1 MYAWIGR
8 LTSRGI
14 LACGVRRVLAAL
26 PRWVVYPLLTLLGW
40 CIHACAVRTRRRVE
54 DNMKRLLPETSTRE
68 RWQLSRRYVMHEC
81 MTIFEQAVEYR
92 HALSSDG
99 RRRAQ
104 IELEGIEQ
112 LDAALRLGRGAILY
126 TPHLGNYF
134 YSYWR
139 LSQDYDATTV
149 VTAGSAELRKLFEE
163 VYALGGMKGYDYDN
177 EAPRELAF
185 KLRAHLKRNGVVFLL
200 SDFARPEFPACTL
213 FGQPSH
219 LPSGALT
226 LALMQQCPIVPCY
239 GERIGWGKHRLV
251 FLPPLHLHERY
262 TVRQKDEAMQQLAHT
277 LERMIRMV
285 PEQWL
290 YWFNVHER
298 WENAAPAAALAIETP
313 TPAPPEGTV

>member
-8 LTSRGI
+8 LTAPGI
-14 LACGVRRVLAAL
+14 FARAVRRVLAAL
-26 PRWVVYPLLTLLGW
+26 PRGVVYPLLTLVGW
-40 CIHACAVRTRRRVE
+40 CIYACATRTRRRIQQ
-54 DNMKRLLPETSTRE
+54 NMAILLPETAPRE
-68 RWQLSRRYVMHEC
+68 RSRLGRRYVVHEC
-81 MTIFEQAVEYR
+81 MTIYEQAIEYR
-92 HALSSDG
+92 HALSTTS
-99 RRRAQ
+99 RRRAR
-104 IELEGIEQ
+104 IELDGVEQ

-139 LSQDYDATTV
+139 LSQQYDATTV

-163 VYALGGMKGYDYDN
+163 VYALGGMKGYDYDT
-177 EAPRELAF
+177 ETPRDLVF

-200 SDFARPEFPACTL
+200 SDFSRPEFPPYTL
-213 FGQPSH
+213 FGKPAR

-226 LALMQQCPIVPCY
+226 LALLQQCPIVPCY
-239 GERIGWGKHRLV
+239 GERTGWGKHRLV

-262 TVRQKDEAMQQLAHT
+262 DMRHKSEAMQQLAHT
-277 LERMIRMV
+277 MENLIREV

-298 WENAAPAAALAIETP
+298 WEAPPAATVATA
-313 TPAPPEGTV
+313 ASSSAEGAH